1 MCAASVAKVLRW
13 RLNIVRAAER
23 KMRSVTMFKPTE
35 QDIQAAV
42 ENCYWRKEVHGV
54 AICTGMCAPCVVVME
69 SGDCDTMKDL
79 FAGEIKEE

>member
-1 MCAASVAKVLRW
+1 
-13 RLNIVRAAER
+13 
-23 KMRSVTMFKPTE
+23 MFSKPTE

-69 SGDCDTMKDL
+69 SGNCDTMKDL
-79 FAGEIKEE
+79 FAGETKEE